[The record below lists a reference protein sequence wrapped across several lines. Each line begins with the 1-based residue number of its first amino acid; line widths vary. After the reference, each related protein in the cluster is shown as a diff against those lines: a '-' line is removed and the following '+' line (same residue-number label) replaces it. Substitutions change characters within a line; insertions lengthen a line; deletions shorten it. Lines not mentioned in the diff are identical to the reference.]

1 MQLKNGDERE
11 WKMKIK
17 AGLYIGIA
25 IVLIVGGALLA
36 VKGKDAV
43 SQAESRKQG
52 ILDAEQKTIFY
63 QNSPGQLSRSVWLQV
78 IL

>member
-1 MQLKNGDERE
+1 
-11 WKMKIK
+11 MKIK

-25 IVLIVGGALLA
+25 MVVIIGGSLLT

-52 ILDAEQKTIFY
+52 ILESEQTTLYY
-63 QNSPGQLSRSVWLQV
+63 QNSPGTIAEVGASTGTL
-78 IL
+78 

>member
-1 MQLKNGDERE
+1 
-11 WKMKIK
+11 MKIK

-25 IVLIVGGALLA
+25 MVFIIGGSLLT

-52 ILDAEQKTIFY
+52 ILEAEQTTLIY
-63 QNSPGQLSRSVWLQV
+63 SE
-78 IL
+78 